1 MANSAQAKKR
11 ARQNTTRFDLR
22 KSQKSTLRSQI
33 KKFLSLIDDKNLQ
46 DAQASFKTTV
56 RTLSKLS
63 NKKALHAGKAARL
76 TSRLNARLKKLA
88 LGQ

>member
-1 MANSAQAKKR
+1 MANSPQAKKR

-22 KSQKSTLRSQI
+22 KSQKSALRTQI
-33 KKFLSLIDDKNLQ
+33 KKFLALIDDKNLQ
-46 DAQASFKTTV
+46 EAQAAFKATV

-63 NKKALHAGKAARL
+63 NKKVLHAGKASRL

-88 LGQ
+88 LS